1 MLSPSLEDYL
11 EEIFRISESTHI
23 VRVSDISNKLK
34 VTLPSVS
41 KAFRKLKEQQYIV
54 YQPYGEIKLTEKGR
68 ALGSFL
74 VRRNQ
79 LLQEFLELICS
90 KCDIAAE
97 AEAMEHYLSLATIQS
112 IQSLVTF
119 MKANSEFYAQFLH
132 FLDDLPNKETLF

>member
-11 EEIFRISESTHI
+11 EEIYRISQSSQI

-41 KAFRKLKEQQYIV
+41 KAFRKLKDQQYII
-54 YQPYGEIKLTEKGR
+54 YQPYGEIELTEKGR
-68 ALGSFL
+68 VLGSFL
-74 VRRNQ
+74 VKRNQ

-97 AEAMEHYLSLATIQS
+97 AEAMEHYLSLATIES

-119 MKANSEFYAQFLH
+119 MKSNSEFYANFLQFLSN
-132 FLDDLPNKETLF
+132 LPGKETLL